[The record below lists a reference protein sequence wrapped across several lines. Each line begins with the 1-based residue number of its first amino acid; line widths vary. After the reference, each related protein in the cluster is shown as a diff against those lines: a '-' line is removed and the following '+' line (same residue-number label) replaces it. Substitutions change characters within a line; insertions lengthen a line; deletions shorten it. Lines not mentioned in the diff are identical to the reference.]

1 MTAIHVTAT
10 MSVTIALLLSG
21 MLASCGGEE
30 LVELVDAGTNAVVDN
45 SQVMCEDVR
54 LKCAFGPG
62 CSMALHNYFAK
73 CDRMLQA
80 DATTCPESCL
90 YALVALISTEDGKRM
105 LDCTCR
111 DRYCEEMKARVEVCR
126 PFVMEASKN
135 ETVVPCELANW
146 VCTVDPVCSAAL
158 GYYQTYC
165 RRMLL
170 GVACTERCLNSV
182 EILQRQEKASKMNR
196 CRCTGKSAVDCLRQ
210 KERMVR
216 LCYGGE
222 ADPRLQQ
229 QQQQQGGNSGGGGNK
244 SGGGR
249 KNRKKHRPKMFD
261 LDPDR
266 AEVEMMMA
274 NADYQPDVRNRYNN
288 GVGSDDDEFDDEDE
302 DDEGSAGSAGALLPV
317 MLLVVAA
324 SAYLVSR

>member
-1 MTAIHVTAT
+1 
-10 MSVTIALLLSG
+10 
-21 MLASCGGEE
+21 
-30 LVELVDAGTNAVVDN
+30 
-45 SQVMCEDVR
+45 
-54 LKCAFGPG
+54 
-62 CSMALHNYFAK
+62 
-73 CDRMLQA
+73 
-80 DATTCPESCL
+80 
-90 YALVALISTEDGKRM
+90 
-105 LDCTCR
+105 
-111 DRYCEEMKARVEVCR
+111 MKARVEVCR

-135 ETVVPCELANW
+135 ETVVPCELASW

-165 RRMLL
+165 RRMLT

-222 ADPRLQQ
+222 ADPRLE
-229 QQQQQGGNSGGGGNK
+229 QQQQQGGTSGGGGNK
-244 SGGGR
+244 SGGR
-249 KNRKKHRPKMFD
+249 KNRKRHRPKMFD

-274 NADYQPDVRNRYNN
+274 NADYQPDVRNRYKATD
-288 GVGSDDDEFDDEDE
+288 GVGCDDDEFDEEEE
-302 DDEGSAGSAGALLPV
+302 DDEESAGSAEALLPV
-317 MLLVVAA
+317 TLLVAAA
-324 SAYLVSR
+324 SAYLVLR

>member
-1 MTAIHVTAT
+1 MIITNVTTT
-10 MSVTIALLLSG
+10 MSIVALLLLSA
-21 MLASCGGEE
+21 MLALCGGEG
-30 LVELVDAGTNAVVDN
+30 LVDAGVGATAVADHH
-45 SQVMCEDVR
+45 QVMCEDVR
-54 LKCAFGPG
+54 LRCAFGPG

-80 DATTCPESCL
+80 DSTTCPESCL
-90 YALVALISTEDGKRM
+90 YALVALISTEDGRRM

-126 PFVMEASKN
+126 PLVLEASKN

-158 GYYQTYC
+158 GYFQTYC
-165 RRMLL
+165 RRMLV

-196 CRCTGKSAVDCLRQ
+196 CRCSGRSAVECLRH

-229 QQQQQGGNSGGGGNK
+229 VPGSAGGGGGSNK
-244 SGGGR
+244 SGGR
-249 KNRKKHRPKMFD
+249 KNRKKHRPRMFD
-261 LDPDR
+261 MDPDR

-274 NADYQPDVRNRYNN
+274 NADYQPDVRNRYNATD
-288 GVGSDDDEFDDEDE
+288 GGGCDDDEVDDEDDEDE
-302 DDEGSAGSAGALLPV
+302 GSGSSTGLLPGT
-317 MLLVVAA
+317 LLVAAA

>member
-1 MTAIHVTAT
+1 M
-10 MSVTIALLLSG
+10 
-21 MLASCGGEE
+21 
-30 LVELVDAGTNAVVDN
+30 
-45 SQVMCEDVR
+45 
-54 LKCAFGPG
+54 
-62 CSMALHNYFAK
+62 
-73 CDRMLQA
+73 
-80 DATTCPESCL
+80 
-90 YALVALISTEDGKRM
+90 
-105 LDCTCR
+105 
-111 DRYCEEMKARVEVCR
+111 EVCR

-158 GYYQTYC
+158 GYFQTYC
-165 RRMLL
+165 RRMML

-182 EILQRQEKASKMNR
+182 EILQRQEKAAKLNR

-229 QQQQQGGNSGGGGNK
+229 QAGNGSGGGGNK
-244 SGGGR
+244 SGGR

-266 AEVEMMMA
+266 TEVEMMMA
-274 NADYQPDVRNRYNN
+274 NADYQPDVRNRYNATDCII
-288 GVGSDDDEFDDEDE
+288 GCDDEEMDDDED
-302 DDEGSAGSAGALLPV
+302 DDEGSGSATNLLPAT
-317 MLLVVAA
+317 LLVVAA

>member
-1 MTAIHVTAT
+1 MTAYAT
-10 MSVTIALLLSG
+10 TIMSMVALMLSS
-21 MLASCGGEE
+21 MLALCGAEE
-30 LVELVDAGTNAVVDN
+30 LGLVDAGANAVVN
-45 SQVMCEDVR
+45 HNQVMCEDVR
-54 LKCAFGPG
+54 MKCAFGPG

-80 DATTCPESCL
+80 DSTTCPESCL
-90 YALVALISTEDGKRM
+90 YALVALLSTEDGKRM

-126 PFVMEASKN
+126 PFVLEASKN

-158 GYYQTYC
+158 GYFQTYC
-165 RRMLL
+165 RRMML

-182 EILQRQEKASKMNR
+182 EILRRQEKAAKMNR

-229 QQQQQGGNSGGGGNK
+229 QAGTGGGGGNK
-244 SGGGR
+244 SGGR

-266 AEVEMMMA
+266 TEVEMMMA
-274 NADYQPDVRNRYNN
+274 NADYQPDVRNRYNATDC
-288 GVGSDDDEFDDEDE
+288 VGCDDEEIDDDED
-302 DDEGSAGSAGALLPV
+302 DDEGSGSATDLLPGT
-317 MLLVVAA
+317 LLVVAA
-324 SAYLVSR
+324 SVYLVSR